1 MLNGSTQFLLLL
13 YSSLRQWHPQLV
25 VAV

>member
-1 MLNGSTQFLLLL
+1 MPK
-13 YSSLRQWHPQLV
+13 YAVPQLV